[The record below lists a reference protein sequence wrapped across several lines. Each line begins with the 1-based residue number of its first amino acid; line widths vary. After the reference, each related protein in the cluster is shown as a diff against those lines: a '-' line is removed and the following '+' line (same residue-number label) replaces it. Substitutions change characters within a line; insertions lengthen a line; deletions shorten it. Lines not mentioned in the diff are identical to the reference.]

1 MRARQSKNTETNTG
15 NRILAIAFLFVAWM
29 LVIIGRLYWLQV
41 AKHDY
46 YTAKARENQQ
56 YRLETM
62 AARGAIVDRNGK
74 ELALSVL
81 FDSVFVDQR
90 MLKEDEAARQK
101 NAQLLAPALGI
112 SEAELNKQMTGNSG
126 FVFLA
131 RKLDPEK
138 ARAIREI
145 VAKNSLKAIGFKKEM
160 QRYYPNESLAAAV
173 LGYVG
178 GENKGQAGLEQS
190 QNSILDGKSGS
201 IEMERDGRN
210 QTYERRETPAIGG
223 GTVTTTID
231 SAMQHKIETLLTEAV
246 KRHSAKG
253 AYAVVMDVATGEVL
267 ALANAPGFNP
277 NERPKSSGEDRH
289 NRAISWPYEPGSIFK
304 MITYAAAFEE
314 GKVQLDE
321 KLNCGNGEIRF
332 GPRVIHDTHAYGVQQ
347 TPDAFAKSS
356 NVCAIKLAQRVG
368 KEKFAEYISLF
379 GFGNKTGIELPAE
392 SKGIFRPAQKWNF
405 DSIGSV
411 AMGQE
416 VSVTMMQIA
425 AATGAIANKGVWIQP
440 HVVKEVASADGK
452 VIVTKPVTRQVVS
465 QQTAENMSVLMQR
478 VVTHG
483 TARHAIQLANYTA
496 AGKTGTPQKAEQ
508 GYGYARGKFM
518 PSFTGFVPAT
528 DPKFVIVVMVDE
540 PAGAHQGGSVS
551 APVFNMIAQIALGDF
566 AIPPDAKGFRDALAA
581 LSDRYEAKAAED
593 EANETKLEPNIAL
606 TQPETMNALPSP
618 QAAAP
623 REMLSQ
629 NIAPDAGRKQ
639 PKPTTTPKPNA
650 PSVPSGPSAMMPD
663 LRGKGLRSVIQ
674 ACSQLSLNVR
684 PTGSGGGGETISSSG
699 RARAPRRRLQSG
711 ISITVVGCWWSVAT
725 ISHLPTT
732 DNR

>member
-1 MRARQSKNTETNTG
+1 MRARQSKTTEKTTG
-15 NRILAIAFLFVAWM
+15 NRVLAIAFLFVVWM

-46 YTAKARENQQ
+46 YMAKARENQQ
-56 YRLETM
+56 LRLETM
-62 AARGAIVDRNGK
+62 ASRGAIVDRNGK
-74 ELALSVL
+74 DLALSVL

-90 MLKEDEAARQK
+90 LLKDDESRRNVART
-101 NAQLLAPALGI
+101 LAPVLEIG
-112 SEAELNKQMTGNSG
+112 EAELVKQVTGNSG

-138 ARAIREI
+138 ARAIREV
-145 VAKNSLKAIGFKKEM
+145 VAKNSIKAIGFKKEM
-160 QRYYPNESLAAAV
+160 QRFYPNESLAAAV

-178 GENKGQAGLEQS
+178 AENKGQAGLEQS
-190 QNSILDGKSGS
+190 QNNYLDGKSGS
-201 IEMERDGRN
+201 IELERDGRN
-210 QTYERRETPAIGG
+210 QAYERRENPAIGG
-223 GTVTTTID
+223 ATVTTTID

-246 KRHSAKG
+246 KRHNAKG

-267 ALANAPGFNP
+267 ALANAPSFNP
-277 NERPKSSGEDRH
+277 NERPKSNGEDRH

-356 NVCAIKLAQRVG
+356 NVCAIRLAQRLG

-392 SKGIFRPAQKWNF
+392 SKGIVRPAQKWNF

-411 AMGQE
+411 AIGQE

-425 AATGAIANKGVWIQP
+425 AATGAIANKGVWVQP
-440 HVVKEVASADGK
+440 HVVKEVIGADGK
-452 VIVTKPVTRQVVS
+452 LSYQAKPVTRQVVS

-483 TARHAIQLANYTA
+483 TARHAIQLASYTA
-496 AGKTGTPQKAEQ
+496 AGKTGTPQKAER
-508 GYGYARGKFM
+508 GHGYARGKFM
-518 PSFTGFVPAT
+518 PSFAGFVPAT

-540 PAGAHQGGSVS
+540 PVGAHQGGSVS

-566 AIPPDAKGFRDALAA
+566 AIPPDAKGFHEALAA

-593 EANETKLEPNIAL
+593 EANEDKLEQNVAPS
-606 TQPETMNALPSP
+606 QPETVAALPAP
-618 QAAAP
+618 QTSAS

-629 NIAPDAGRKQ
+629 NIAPNAARKQ
-639 PKPTTTPKPNA
+639 KPTPTPQPKQA
-650 PSVPSGPSAMMPD
+650 LPSGPSAMMPD

-684 PTGSGGGGETISSSG
+684 PKGSGVVVKQWPAPGARVRAGEDCKVEF
-699 RARAPRRRLQSG
+699 Q
-711 ISITVVGCWWSVAT
+711 
-725 ISHLPTT
+725 
-732 DNR
+732 

>member
-1 MRARQSKNTETNTG
+1 MRARQPKTAEQNTG
-15 NRILAIAFLFVAWM
+15 NRVLAIAFLFVAWM

-46 YTAKARENQQ
+46 YLAKARENQQ
-56 YRLETM
+56 LRLETM
-62 AARGAIVDRNGK
+62 AARGPIVDRNGK

-90 MLKEDEAARQK
+90 LLKDDEARRNVART
-101 NAQLLAPALGI
+101 LATVLEIG
-112 SEAELNKQMTGNSG
+112 EAELVKQVTGNSG

-131 RKLDPEK
+131 RRLDPEK
-138 ARAIREI
+138 ARAIKEV
-145 VAKNSLKAIGFKKEM
+145 VAKNGIKAIGFKKEM
-160 QRYYPNESLAAAV
+160 QRFYPNESLAAAV

-178 GENKGQAGLEQS
+178 AENKGQAGMEQS
-190 QNSILDGKSGS
+190 QNNYLDGKSGS
-201 IEMERDGRN
+201 IELERDGRN
-210 QTYERRETPAIGG
+210 RAYERRETPAVGG
-223 GTVTTTID
+223 ATVTTTID

-356 NVCAIKLAQRVG
+356 NVCAIRLAQRVG

-379 GFGNKTGIELPAE
+379 GFGSKTGIELPAE
-392 SKGIFRPAQKWNF
+392 SKGIVRPAQKWNF

-425 AATGAIANKGVWIQP
+425 AATGAIANKGIWVQP
-440 HVVKEVASADGK
+440 HVVKEIIGADGRMNYQA
-452 VIVTKPVTRQVVS
+452 KPVTRQVVS
-465 QQTAENMSVLMQR
+465 RQTAENMSVLMQR

-496 AGKTGTPQKAEQ
+496 AGKTGTPQKAER
-508 GYGYARGKFM
+508 GHGYARGKFM
-518 PSFTGFVPAT
+518 PSFAGFVPAT

-593 EANETKLEPNIAL
+593 QANEGRLEQNVGLA
-606 TQPETMNALPSP
+606 QPETVAALPAP
-618 QAAAP
+618 QTSAS
-623 REMLSQ
+623 REMVSQ
-629 NIAPDAGRKQ
+629 NIAPDAGRKRQKPTPTPQ
-639 PKPTTTPKPNA
+639 PKQGL
-650 PSVPSGPSAMMPD
+650 PSGPSAMMPD

-674 ACSQLSLNVR
+674 TCSQLSLNVR
-684 PTGSGGGGETISSSG
+684 PKGSGVVVKQWPAPGARVRPGEDCKVEF
-699 RARAPRRRLQSG
+699 Q
-711 ISITVVGCWWSVAT
+711 
-725 ISHLPTT
+725 
-732 DNR
+732 

>member
-1 MRARQSKNTETNTG
+1 MRARQSKSTQKNTG

-29 LVIIGRLYWLQV
+29 LVVIGRLYWLQV
-41 AKHDY
+41 AKHDHY
-46 YTAKARENQQ
+46 LARAKENQQ
-56 YRLETM
+56 MRLETM

-74 ELALSVL
+74 DLALSVL

-90 MLKEDEAARQK
+90 LLKKEGDEARQK
-101 NAQLLAPALGI
+101 AAQTLAPVLGMN
-112 SEAELNKQMTGNSG
+112 EAELVKQMTGDSG

-138 ARAIREI
+138 ARAVKEA
-145 VAKNSLKAIGFKKEM
+145 VVKNGVKAIGFKKEM

-178 GENKGQAGLEQS
+178 AENKGQAGLEQS
-190 QNSILDGKSGS
+190 QNNYLNGKAGS
-201 IEMERDGRN
+201 VELERDGRN
-210 QTYERRETPAIGG
+210 QAYERRETPAIGG
-223 GTVTTTID
+223 ATVTTTID
-231 SAMQHKIETLLTEAV
+231 AAMQHKIEMLLAEAV
-246 KRHSAKG
+246 KQHSAKG
-253 AYAVVMDVATGEVL
+253 AYAVVMDATNGEVL
-267 ALANAPGFNP
+267 ALANSPGFNP
-277 NERPKSSGEDRH
+277 NERPKGSGEDRH

-356 NVCAIKLAQRVG
+356 NVCAIRLAQRVG
-368 KEKFAEYISLF
+368 KEKFAEYISQF

-392 SKGIFRPAQKWNF
+392 SKGIVRPVQKWNF
-405 DSIGSV
+405 DSIGSM

-416 VSVTMMQIA
+416 VSVTMIQIA
-425 AATGAIANKGVWIQP
+425 AATGAIANKGVWVQP
-440 HVVKEVASADGK
+440 HLIKEVIGGDGRLNYQA
-452 VIVTKPVTRQVVS
+452 KPVTRQVVS
-465 QQTAENMSVLMQR
+465 QQTAANMSVLMQR

-496 AGKTGTPQKAEQ
+496 AGKTGTPQKAERGH
-508 GYGYARGKFM
+508 GYERGKFM
-518 PSFTGFVPAT
+518 PSFAGFVPAT

-566 AIPPDAKGFRDALAA
+566 AVPPDSKGFRDALTA
-581 LSDRYEAKAAED
+581 LSNRYETKAAED
-593 EANETKLEPNIAL
+593 EANEGKLEQNLAL
-606 TQPETMNALPSP
+606 AQPETKPETKNALP
-618 QAAAP
+618 AAPVVTP

-629 NIAPDAGRKQ
+629 NIAPNAGRNQPKQ
-639 PKPTTTPKPNA
+639 TATPKPTA
-650 PSVPSGPSAMMPD
+650 PPPSSGPSAMMPD

-684 PTGSGGGGETISSSG
+684 PTGSGVVVKQWPAPGARVRPGEDCKVEF
-699 RARAPRRRLQSG
+699 Q
-711 ISITVVGCWWSVAT
+711 
-725 ISHLPTT
+725 
-732 DNR
+732 